1 MHQQQQQFAP
11 WGAVSPTFW
20 RTGQPDH
27 QRAEAAPAPPQDR
40 EAASAVTEEPQAAP
54 APPPRPEQRIDAAH
68 VPHARSAGPAA
79 AEDAPLKTEPQDQE
93 KPTQAPP
100 TEHQRPHGG
109 EPPAARPEAD
119 AERQGGAAG
128 DEPSGPP
135 AEYRDRINAIT
146 AAFNAAN
153 DAARLAAAAVDAERL
168 DQEFTARYGQQHAY
182 TINLRELRGH
192 LAYLQGQPGVAV
204 RWCLHTAGLQAQL
217 WGSGHKVTQGSVQR
231 AVHIWLSI
239 PDPQESLTIGREL
252 LTMLAAVTGEDSG
265 LSRKVR
271 ARLEAMSAPGATP

>member
-1 MHQQQQQFAP
+1 MGRRKPHVLADRTARPPACRSRSRTAAGPGSSFGCDR
-11 WGAVSPTFW
+11 GAA
-20 RTGQPDH
+20 GGL
-27 QRAEAAPAPPQDR
+27 RASAAPRAADR
-40 EAASAVTEEPQAAP
+40 RRSRT
-54 APPPRPEQRIDAAH
+54 
-68 VPHARSAGPAA
+68 ARQERHSAA
-79 AEDAPLKTEPQDQE
+79 AEEAPLKTEPQDQE
-93 KPTQAPP
+93 KPAQAPP

-128 DEPSGPP
+128 EEPSGPP

>member
-11 WGAVSPTFW
+11 WGAVTPTFW
-20 RTGQPDH
+20 QTGQPDH
-27 QRAEAAPAPPQDR
+27 QRAEAAPASQDR
-40 EAASAVTEEPQAAP
+40 EAAPAVTEEPQTAP
-54 APPPRPEQRIDAAH
+54 APPRPEQRIDTAH
-68 VPHARSAGPAA
+68 VPHARDAAAAA
-79 AEDAPLKTEPQDQE
+79 AEDAPPETGPQDQE
-93 KPTQAPP
+93 EPAQEPP
-100 TEHQRPHGG
+100 AEHQRPHSG
-109 EPPAARPEAD
+109 ESSAARPEVD

-128 DEPSGPP
+128 DEQSGPP
-135 AEYRDRINAIT
+135 AEYRERINAIMAT
-146 AAFNAAN
+146 FNAT
-153 DAARLAAAAVDAERL
+153 DDLARIAAAAVDAEQL

-217 WGSGHKVTQGSVQR
+217 WGSGHKATQGSVQR
-231 AVHIWLSI
+231 AVHIWASI

-271 ARLEAMSAPGATP
+271 ARLEAMSPPGATQ